1 MWLKCSLC
9 SKNSFLPYSRLFSSN
24 SRLPETL
31 CDFPGRFE
39 SSGVDCSYKMLLTVP
54 RKKPT
59 RHEKSTVHM
68 QFWLLPTCWE
78 HILIVVIGAL
88 HNQLSWNILD
98 VYGILGSIGSDYLP
112 IDFVFFPVISH
123 SSSVDV
129 KKLTVTAVF
138 DCYKKLHTLLK

>member
-9 SKNSFLPYSRLFSSN
+9 SKNSFLLYSRLFSSN

-59 RHEKSTVHM
+59 RREKSTVHM

-78 HILIVVIGAL
+78 HILIIVIGAL

-98 VYGILGSIGSDYLP
+98 VYGILGSIGSEYLP
-112 IDFVFFPVISH
+112 SDFAFSEISYFC
-123 SSSVDV
+123 SVDV
-129 KKLTVTAVF
+129 IKYFKRELTATAVF
-138 DCYKKLHTLLK
+138 DCWSK

>member
-9 SKNSFLPYSRLFSSN
+9 SKNSFLPYSRLFSSK

-78 HILIVVIGAL
+78 HNCNCNWGTAQSAFLKYFRCL
-88 HNQLSWNILD
+88 WYSWLD
-98 VYGILGSIGSDYLP
+98 WQRLLTYW
-112 IDFVFFPVISH
+112 FCFFPVISH